1 MLISTISFTVSFG
14 STALCNVFPPSTHD
28 ARCYSSQCVCSLH
41 ICHKCSLCNSNSQ
54 PGLLLSC
61 LPPSFPRLRIRNV
74 SSILEIP
81 ACPPMKDA
89 WVLDNTRSLITAG
102 VSRHPMLFIQG
113 EEKKK
118 IKDISHYNPVQTEML
133 FLWFYPSWSPHL
145 ILSDFSP
152 IPPPSP
158 SDSNDICRPSD

>member
-1 MLISTISFTVSFG
+1 MLISTISFMVSFG

-61 LPPSFPRLRIRNV
+61 LPPSFPRLRIRSV

-81 ACPPMKDA
+81 ACPPMKHA

-102 VSRHPMLFIQG
+102 ISRHPMLFIQG
-113 EEKKK
+113 ERKKK
-118 IKDISHYNPVQTEML
+118 IKKT
-133 FLWFYPSWSPHL
+133 FLITIQCKLKCCF
-145 ILSDFSP
+145 
-152 IPPPSP
+152 
-158 SDSNDICRPSD
+158 SDSIPLGRLI